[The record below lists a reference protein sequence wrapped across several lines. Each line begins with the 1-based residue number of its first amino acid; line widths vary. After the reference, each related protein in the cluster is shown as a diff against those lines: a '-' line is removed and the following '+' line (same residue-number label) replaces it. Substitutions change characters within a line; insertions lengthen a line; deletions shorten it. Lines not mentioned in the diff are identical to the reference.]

1 MAVVQRRLFSWHT
14 ALSRAIETSRS
25 VRGGNY
31 VQLATVDLKGTPRCR
46 TVVQRGF
53 IDHHEKNRQMF
64 KFITDSRSDKVD
76 QIKHRPLGEMVWWF
90 LKTEEQ
96 FRISGHII
104 LVDELETNVKL
115 KNARIQTWEELRDT
129 AREQFYLPS
138 PGVPLN
144 ESLPDT
150 SSSNSS
156 SGSSS
161 SSSSSSDT
169 VESISMVTPPC
180 TFLLLLLDA
189 KKVDYLNL
197 KDNTRY
203 IFTKN
208 ETNEKE
214 EWSAADEFGRSI
226 RGEEVCLTNSRL

>member
-1 MAVVQRRLFSWHT
+1 MAVVQRHLFSWHA

-46 TVVQRGF
+46 TVVQRGL

-64 KFITDSRSDKVD
+64 KFITDSRSDKVE
-76 QIKHRPLGEMVWWF
+76 QIQHRPLGEMVWWF

-96 FRISGHII
+96 FRISGHLI
-104 LVDELETNVKL
+104 LVDEIETNVKL

-129 AREQFYLPS
+129 AREQFYLPA

-144 ESLPDT
+144 ESSLDA
-150 SSSNSS
+150 SSSNS

-161 SSSSSSDT
+161 SSSDT
-169 VESISMVTPPC
+169 AESISMVTPPC

-197 KDNTRY
+197 KDNSRY

-208 ETNEKE
+208 ENDEKE

-226 RGEEVCLTNSRL
+226 RGEDGFASNSRL